1 MPAASAAGE
10 TNLDNPAPMLQNPAS
25 AIDFKEAFMAEMK
38 SGWRPEEGKQ
48 ESSPIHV
55 KKIGHVVFSVSD
67 IERTGKFWTEIMGF
81 NFSDRN
87 EKGMVFFRSG
97 TDHHTVALLQ
107 AKDKNEL
114 PKRGDVGFD
123 HVAFEVGSVSE
134 LFKIRDFLRAKG
146 VEIFYEG
153 RRGPGGNPGVE
164 FYDPDGYQIEVY
176 ASMDQV
182 GTDGRSR
189 PGNEWKRATTLEE
202 AVANPL
208 PGAEYY

>member
-1 MPAASAAGE
+1 MFQ
-10 TNLDNPAPMLQNPAS
+10 NLVSIEKRSQGG
-25 AIDFKEAFMAEMK
+25 FMSEMK
-38 SGWRPEEGKQ
+38 SGWRAEGGKQ

-55 KKIGHVVFSVSD
+55 KKNGHVEVSMRH
-67 IERTGKFWTEIMGF
+67 IARTSRMRAEIKGVK
-81 NFSDRN
+81 FSDRN

-97 TDHHTVALLQ
+97 TDHHTIALLQ
-107 AKDKNEL
+107 ANDKNEL
-114 PKRGDVGFD
+114 PKRGEVGFD

-134 LFKIRDFLRAKG
+134 LFKIRDFLRSNG

-182 GTDGRSR
+182 GTDGKSR
-189 PGNEWKRATTLEE
+189 PGNEWKRATTLED